1 MALKVEGVVD
11 GGVHAEKPLGG
22 ASRLERLHFALSSS
36 HRLMRVFGPIV
47 LCALTRC
54 TVLPGGRPGR
64 QTLAPAGSTRGGSGG
79 DEWSDAAP
87 ATQLADDAVE
97 AAPGGFTAC
106 AHVPRGLPVLPRNL
120 GRGYAR
126 Q

>member
-1 MALKVEGVVD
+1 MALEVEGVVD

-22 ASRLERLHFALSSS
+22 ANRLEPLHFALSSS

-54 TVLPGGRPGR
+54 TVLPGGNPGR

-79 DEWSDAAP
+79 DEWSEALREKGPEGGQRTVRAA
-87 ATQLADDAVE
+87 T
-97 AAPGGFTAC
+97 
-106 AHVPRGLPVLPRNL
+106 
-120 GRGYAR
+120 
-126 Q
+126 